1 MNGYFPKYGNDI
13 TGFDP
18 SPHLCSSDHLSDPIF
33 SYWSARAIWTL
44 SRSLQ
49 SHSQC
54 ESLSLK
60 TLRKKCKDTMEI
72 QLGCFSNEWLSKENI
87 VVGSTKPT
95 GHRSFHLL
103 MVPYL
108 GWGSPFCTLVRNE
121 NAECGSQKM
130 PLGGN
135 LMVGRLVGCP
145 PYGYIYIYISE
156 YIRIIWLF
164 SNMFV
169 YVRQNPG
176 TPGTLKHLLN
186 ERLSQKIC

>member
-1 MNGYFPKYGNDI
+1 MVISPNMVMILQALTHPHIFVPQTI
-13 TGFDP
+13 SQTPFSATGLPGQSEHFRGP
-18 SPHLCSSDHLSDPIF
+18 CSP
-33 SYWSARAIWTL
+33 
-44 SRSLQ
+44 
-49 SHSQC
+49 HSQC

-186 ERLSQKIC
+186 ARLSQKIC